1 MISKILKFFGL
12 CTIKEKNYA
21 VREEINRRNLLEASK
36 SQSELALNAKIT
48 AITSELEACKEKLAS
63 YNNSIENFNNY
74 DKTSNDFK
82 PHRRRRRRN
91 TSTNKNN
98 NKSNSGNNIKV
109 LHD

>member
-21 VREEINRRNLLEASK
+21 VREEINKRNILETSK
-36 SQSELALNAKIT
+36 NQSELVLNAKIT
-48 AITSELEACKEKLAS
+48 AITSELEACKKKLAS

-74 DKTSNDFK
+74 DKASNDFK
-82 PHRRRRRRN
+82 PHKRRRRRN
-91 TSTNKNN
+91 TSN

>member
-21 VREEINRRNLLEASK
+21 VREEINKRNLIEAAK
-36 SQSELALNAKIT
+36 NQSELDYKIKLT
-48 AITSELEACKEKLAS
+48 AINLELDECKQKLAS